1 MKVKTALI
9 SVSDKEGIVEFAKAL
24 KKEGVKIV
32 SSGGTYKKLKSE
44 GVKCVEVSE
53 FTGFPEMLNG
63 RVKTLHPKIHAG
75 ILARRT
81 PEHLQQLEKNNF
93 IFNARYLNA
102 FANSVESA
110 RYFNA
115 NLRFERAL
123 DERFSL
129 FITETFEK
137 DKFAGIYQRLITDV
151 GGKYAITKTEKT
163 KWSAELGY
171 RYMQEERLDGTK
183 ISQNYGRAY
192 SEIDRQWNVN
202 FSTKYWLEYLP
213 NFTNSTDYQFNTEL
227 SLSVLLTNIFSL
239 KSGFLLRYDNLPA
252 PGIFHKTD
260 TLLTTALVAKF

>member
-1 MKVKTALI
+1 MKYIFLFIFLTALCSTPI
-9 SVSDKEGIVEFAKAL
+9 FAQLKNESELGIAAANGNTKTQ
-24 KKEGVKIV
+24 
-32 SSGGTYKKLKSE
+32 TYNFKQMNSY
-44 GVKCVEVSE
+44 
-53 FTGFPEMLNG
+53 PW
-63 RVKTLHPKIHAG
+63 
-75 ILARRT
+75 
-81 PEHLQQLEKNNF
+81 EKNNF